1 LLNRDSLLVWGLA
14 GTQPVSWGVV
24 YYAFPVLLVPMQRDL
39 GWSRGVLVG
48 GFTLAV
54 IVSALAAPAVGSWL
68 DGGSPRRVMTL
79 GSVGATLLVL
89 GWAAASSVAAYY
101 LVWTGLGLAMAATL
115 YEPAFTVLAK
125 RFAPHHQRA
134 ITTVTL
140 VAGLSGFVF
149 QPLTS
154 VLTTA
159 HGWRTTLVIL
169 AVLLGAVTVPVHLR
183 ILPGREATRPPVAVA
198 AGRRTP
204 DETRDGRFWPLT
216 LAFAGS
222 SVTSFATSVILVA
235 YLVDQGWSLGGAA
248 FAGGTLAAMQLPG
261 RLLFGPGRRRLP
273 SARFAAT
280 VLALPGAG
288 VLLLLAADGGPI
300 TWPAVAVLGMSQGAG
315 VLLRATTLVD
325 LYGPERI
332 GVLTGISAVPV
343 ILARALGPLGAV
355 LLASATG
362 GYTAGFVVVAA
373 LAAVSAAVAARS
385 LRAIPERSTIEES
398 SR

>member
-1 LLNRDSLLVWGLA
+1 
-14 GTQPVSWGVV
+14 
-24 YYAFPVLLVPMQRDL
+24 
-39 GWSRGVLVG
+39 
-48 GFTLAV
+48 
-54 IVSALAAPAVGSWL
+54 
-68 DGGSPRRVMTL
+68 
-79 GSVGATLLVL
+79 
-89 GWAAASSVAAYY
+89 VAAYY
-101 LVWTGLGLAMAATL
+101 LVWTGLGLAMAAVL

-154 VLTTA
+154 ALTTA

-183 ILPGREATRPPVAVA
+183 ILPGREAARRPPAP
-198 AGRRTP
+198 GRRTP

-273 SARFAAT
+273 SAGLAAT

-288 VLLLLAADGGPI
+288 VLLLLVADGGPI

-315 VLLRATTLVD
+315 VLLRVTTLVD

-355 LLASATG
+355 LLAGATG
-362 GYTAGFVVVAA
+362 GYSAGFV
-373 LAAVSAAVAARS
+373 LAAGLAGVSAAVAARS
-385 LRAIPERSTIEES
+385 LRGTPEQWTIY